1 MRRVLK
7 AVYDLLS
14 ADERRGA
21 AGILVLMLVTSGFE
35 LLGVGSVLPFL
46 RMATDPDLVHSSEVL
61 SAAFVMLGF
70 ESVTSFI
77 VFAGVAMIVLIVLM
91 NAVSAVA
98 MWTQLRFV
106 YRVGHSISI
115 RLMGR
120 YLAQPYTYFL
130 AHNTAELGKSILSD
144 TDRIVG
150 GVLKPGAA
158 LIARGAVI
166 VAVIVLLVAVEPLIT
181 LSTIVVLGGTY
192 AVVYALIRSKLQRIG
207 KESVKANQSR
217 FKTTAEAFGGVK
229 EIKTLGRESYFLRQF
244 RNAAWRLADYEA
256 ASRIYS
262 VLPRY
267 LIQAGAFGG
276 FMLGFILLVAA
287 GRDLNQFVP
296 ILGFFAFAALR
307 LLPAFQEVLAAL
319 ADFRFNEHL
328 IFKVHADLV
337 QQEQACPIDKPGDGV
352 PALSFEHHLTL
363 ENVWYR
369 YPGAE
374 KDVLR
379 GLTLTV
385 PKNSSIALVGTTGA
399 GKTTVADII
408 LAHLVPQRG
417 CLTVDGI
424 PITLD
429 NVVPWRRQV
438 GYVPQEV
445 FLLDDTIARN
455 IAFGVEDPEIDR
467 NAVEKAARIAHIHD
481 YIVSG
486 LPQGYETVVGER
498 GIRLSGGERQRI
510 GIARALYH
518 DPAVLVL
525 DEATSDIDNVT
536 EAHIGEAIQ
545 GLGGR
550 KTLIIIAHRLA
561 TIRACDPIFLIEGGE
576 IVASGNYDELVAAN
590 TRFQRL
596 ARPLGVGAPK

>member
-1 MRRVLK
+1 MGRVLK
-7 AVYDLLS
+7 AGYDLLS
-14 ADERRGA
+14 ADEKRGVV
-21 AGILVLMLVTSGFE
+21 GILILMLVTSGFE

-46 RMATDPDLVHSSEVL
+46 RMATDPDIVHRNEVL
-61 SAAFVMLGF
+61 SAVFVALGF

-77 VFAGVAMIVLIVLM
+77 VFAGVVMIALIVLM

-120 YLAQPYTYFL
+120 YLAKPYTYFL
-130 AHNTAELGKSILSD
+130 SHNTSEVGKSILSD
-144 TDRIVG
+144 STRLVG

-166 VAVIVLLVAVEPLIT
+166 VAVIVLLVAVEPLIA
-181 LSTIVVLGGTY
+181 LSTIVVLGGTHALVY
-192 AVVYALIRSKLQRIG
+192 AVIRSKLQRIG
-207 KESVKANQSR
+207 KESVEANRSR
-217 FKTTAEAFGGVK
+217 FKTVAEAFGGVK
-229 EIKTLGRESYFLRQF
+229 EIKTLDRGSYFLRQF
-244 RNAAWRLADYEA
+244 GNASWRMANYQA
-256 ASRIYS
+256 TSQIYS

-267 LIQAGAFGG
+267 LIQAVAFGG

-307 LLPAFQEVLAAL
+307 LLPAFQEILAAL
-319 ADFRFNEHL
+319 ADFRFSEHL
-328 IFKVHADLV
+328 LFEVHADLV
-337 QQEQACPIDKPGDGV
+337 QKAQDCPTDKAGDGV
-352 PALSFEHHLTL
+352 SALPFEHQVTL
-363 ENVWYR
+363 EDVWYR

-374 KDVLR
+374 TDVLR
-379 GLTLTV
+379 GLTLNV

-408 LAHLVPQRG
+408 LALIVPSRG
-417 CLTVDGI
+417 CVAVDGV
-424 PITLD
+424 PIMSH
-429 NVVPWRRQV
+429 NVASWRRQV

-455 IAFGVEDPEIDR
+455 VAFGVEDSEIDR
-467 NAVEKAARIAHIHD
+467 HAVEQAVRIAHIHD
-481 YIVSG
+481 FIVNE
-486 LPQGYETVVGER
+486 LPQGYETLIGER

-510 GIARALYH
+510 GIARALYR
-518 DPAVLVL
+518 DPTVLVL

-536 EAHIGEAIQ
+536 EAHITEAIRN
-545 GLGGR
+545 LGER
-550 KTLIIIAHRLA
+550 KTLIVIAHQLE
-561 TIRACDPIFLIEGGE
+561 TIRACDQVILMEAGE
-576 IVASGNYDELVAAN
+576 IVAGGSYDELLARS
-590 TRFQRL
+590 TRFRRL
-596 ARPLGVGAPK
+596 ARPIRIGATQ